1 MVMVKVI
8 AGVVLG
14 TIDDISACVILLY
27 VWCVVRHGCR
37 VVSGNGVVVIVV
49 VVVYWDLLLVL

>member
-8 AGVVLG
+8 ARVVLV
-14 TIDDISACVILLY
+14 TIDGITACVILLY

-37 VVSGNGVVVIVV
+37 VVGGNGVVVIVV
-49 VVVYWDLLLVL
+49 VVY